1 MQVVHAHAA
10 LTTSEMVEE
19 SLTTIVARSVLEAAL
34 KEEESGELWFDLAN
48 EDGEDAGRLSVD
60 LSYTDIE
67 ELLRLSPEDEITLSL
82 DGEEIESL
90 FADSDVEAHGLKIAI
105 AIAVT
110 GAAILAPAGQAA
122 VSQSVDAAA
131 TAQRANPAV
140 SAQIAPAATTQ
151 VSSAAARTQVSS
163 LRARAQVSKPLIL
176 KGSGLTLLRS
186 GIVR

>member
-48 EDGEDAGRLSVD
+48 E
-60 LSYTDIE
+60 
-67 ELLRLSPEDEITLSL
+67 

-163 LRARAQVSKPLIL
+163 LRARAQVSKPLVL
-176 KGSGLTLLRS
+176 KASGLTLLRS
-186 GIVR
+186 GFVR